1 MTKRAYLIAALCVVA
16 IVATAL
22 CSCEKGE
29 RFRVEGSI
37 ENAEDSML
45 YFENVSLE
53 GPVAVDSVK
62 LSADGAFA
70 FKEARP
76 EAPEFYRL
84 RIAGQIINI
93 SVDSTETITVKA
105 RMPNMA
111 REYEVGGSEECE
123 KIRELTLRQI
133 ELQNR
138 IIAMQT
144 DRGIG
149 FKALADSTNA
159 MVEEYKDFVKRN
171 YIFADPKAASSY
183 FALFQAIGPYLIF
196 NPRTSKDDLRVF
208 AAVATSWDTFRPGS
222 LRGENL
228 HNIAI
233 QGMKK
238 ERIVAGHQEFI
249 SSPEMAEEKG
259 LIDLRLPD
267 KSGAERTLS
276 ELEGKVVLLDFH
288 MFALKDSPARI
299 LKLREIYNK
308 YNARGFEIYQV
319 ALDSDEHFWKQQ
331 TASLPWVCVWDEGG
345 TSSQS
350 LMAYYVQT
358 IPDFFLIDRS
368 STLVGRA
375 SQIDDL
381 EKAIEAEL

>member
-1 MTKRAYLIAALCVVA
+1 MRHINIAFVAAA
-16 IVATAL
+16 IVAL
-22 CSCEKGE
+22 CSCGKGE
-29 RFRVEGSI
+29 QFRVEGTI
-37 ENAEDSML
+37 ENAEDSTL

-53 GPVAVDSVK
+53 GPVVIDSVR
-62 LSADGAFA
+62 LSGDGEFA

-93 SVDSTETITVKA
+93 SVDSTETISIKA
-105 RMPNMA
+105 KMPNMA
-111 REYEVGGSEECE
+111 KDYDVSGSEECE

-133 ELQNR
+133 DLQNKL
-138 IIAMQT
+138 IAMQS
-144 DRGIG
+144 DRSMGISSI
-149 FKALADSTNA
+149 ADSTNA
-159 MVEEYKDFVKRN
+159 MVETYKDYVKRN

-196 NPRTSKDDLRVF
+196 NPRTNKDDLRVF

-222 LRGENL
+222 VRGENL

-238 ERIVAGHQEFI
+238 ERIVAGHQEMVANPDI
-249 SSPEMAEEKG
+249 VDESG
-259 LIDLRLPD
+259 IIDLRLTD
-267 KSGAERTLS
+267 KSGATRTLS

-288 MFALKDSPARI
+288 MFTLQDSPARI
-299 LKLREIYNK
+299 LKLRELYNK
-308 YNARGFEIYQV
+308 YSSRGFEIYQV
-319 ALDSDEHFWKQQ
+319 SLDSDEHFWKQQ
-331 TASLPWVCVWDEGG
+331 TASLPWVCVRDVDG

-350 LMAYYVQT
+350 LVSYYVQT

-375 SQIDDL
+375 SQIEDI
-381 EKAIEAEL
+381 EKAIQAEL